1 VNAAQV
7 KRLEDE
13 IDTLNAEL
21 APLRTFVLAG
31 GTPAAAYL
39 HLARTICRRAERVSV
54 ELKDSGE
61 DVSPEVL
68 QYINRLSDFLFVA
81 SRYVNDKGA
90 RDVLWVPGA
99 NR

>member
-1 VNAAQV
+1 
-7 KRLEDE
+7 
-13 IDTLNAEL
+13 
-21 APLRTFVLAG
+21 
-31 GTPAAAYL
+31 
-39 HLARTICRRAERVSV
+39 VSV
-54 ELKDSGE
+54 ALKDSGE